1 MKYSLKFTKYK
12 GICSLSFERRIAL
25 TLVGLF
31 LLVFVVAMGGL
42 KFTNFKLTKIFSEIE
57 SRNILAAKQNLE
69 HDLSS
74 WNSSLALI
82 ANSAQI
88 SEWYEYKKYG
98 LSREEQRYYSKLE
111 KYFEDANKNQSG
123 LSNITLESGL
133 CDRLFKIIKEKNL
146 IRVCANHKSNPVSIS
161 AEADLSKL
169 ESSIHQFVPNG
180 EISSA
185 ANISDAVY
193 SLENIPGITLKVN
206 QTDQIANLIQS
217 FSMILPITLGILL
230 IGTLVVLFFMW
241 SKLLRAQTNVLNYIT
256 NILSGNSK
264 NVQAPQSLG
273 FSDLEST
280 MKGVVDKV
288 IAFEQ
293 NQKETELLNL
303 SKQISHD
310 IRSPLTALNLLSSSL
325 TELPEA
331 KRILVRNSINRIND
345 IANSLLERSKKPSE
359 PLNTCNAATSLK
371 QDSDVIMVSSLIDSI
386 VSEKRIQFRELADV
400 QIESRTEMA
409 YGLFVNV
416 VSKELKRII
425 SNLIN
430 NSVEA
435 FKEAKGEVVISV
447 ISSDDSVLISIQD
460 NGMGIPKEV
469 LNRIGQQGFSFGK
482 SSSSQSGSGLGV
494 FHAKQ
499 TIESFK
505 GSLEIDSELGKGTR
519 ITIEL
524 PKAIAPDW
532 FVNSLELTTGQ
543 TLVICD
549 DDTSIHQ
556 IWSGRIKSLNLDSK
570 INLLNFSSGQAF
582 KSWVKEKSMA
592 SFNCLVDFELLNQP
606 QTGLDIIEELGIQNK
621 SVLVTSR
628 YEESHIRNRCDKL
641 GLKLI
646 PKDVAGFVPIQLMPP
661 QIYYE
666 ACLIDDDPLVNRPIG
681 TNSSPMEIATE
692 KIRYDLCL
700 IDDDQALIG
709 VVWAME
715 AASKG
720 LKIKL
725 FATPQAFVAEADKI
739 DPQTPIYVDVSLGNG
754 VSGLDVAHDIHK
766 MGFTEINLATG
777 YQADSMKVPPFI
789 SSVVGKDFPNVGYAG
804 APTS

>member
-1 MKYSLKFTKYK
+1 MKGVSHMKYSLKLKKYK

-31 LLVFVVAMGGL
+31 LLVFIVAMGGL
-42 KFTNFKLTKIFSEIE
+42 KFTNSKLTKIFGEIE

-69 HDLSS
+69 HDLLS

-98 LSREEQRYYSKLE
+98 LSREAQRYYTKLE

-123 LSNITLESGL
+123 LSNIALGSETCGS
-133 CDRLFKIIKEKNL
+133 LFEIIKERNL
-146 IRVCANHKSNPVSIS
+146 IRICANHKTSPVSVS

-169 ESSIHQFVPNG
+169 EASIHQFVPNG
-180 EISSA
+180 EIDSSA
-185 ANISDAVY
+185 IGSDPSY
-193 SLENIPGITLKVN
+193 RLENIPGIILKVKP
-206 QTDQIANLIQS
+206 TDQIANLIRS
-217 FSMILPITLGILL
+217 FNMILPVTLAILL
-230 IGTLVVLFFMW
+230 IGTLFVLFVMW

-264 NVQAPQSLG
+264 NLEAPQSLG

-359 PLNTCNAATSLK
+359 PLNAVSSANSLK
-371 QDSDVIMVSSLIDSI
+371 QESDVIMVSSLIDSI
-386 VSEKRIQFRELADV
+386 VSEKRIQFRELVGV
-400 QIESRTEMA
+400 QIESRTELA

-435 FKEAKGEVVISV
+435 FKEAEGEVVISV
-447 ISSDDSVLISIQD
+447 ISCNDAVLISIQD
-460 NGMGIPKEV
+460 NGRGIPKEV
-469 LNRIGQQGFSFGK
+469 LNKIGQQGFSFGK
-482 SSSSQSGSGLGV
+482 SSSNQSGSGLGV

-505 GSLEIDSELGKGTR
+505 GSLKIDSEPDKGTK

-524 PKAIAPDW
+524 PKVIAPDW
-532 FVNSLELTTGQ
+532 FVKSLQLNPGQ

-570 INLLNFSSGQAF
+570 INLLSFSSGQIF
-582 KSWVKEKSMA
+582 KSWVKENSIA
-592 SFNCLVDFELLNQP
+592 SYKCLVDFELLNQP

-661 QIYYE
+661 QTFYD
-666 ACLIDDDPLVNRPIG
+666 ACLIDDDPLVRLTWEFAAKDSG
-681 TNSSPMEIATE
+681 SSILTFESFENFNKSAHNICKE
-692 KIRYDLCL
+692 
-700 IDDDQALIG
+700 
-709 VVWAME
+709 
-715 AASKG
+715 
-720 LKIKL
+720 
-725 FATPQAFVAEADKI
+725 TPVS
-739 DPQTPIYVDVSLGNG
+739 VDMNLGNG
-754 VSGLDVAHDIHK
+754 ELGTDVALKLHK
-766 MGFTEINLATG
+766 MGFKWIYLATG
-777 YQADSMKVPPFI
+777 YESEGIEDVP
-789 SSVVGKDFPNVGYAG
+789 SCVVAVRGKDPVFAHNKGTIV
-804 APTS
+804 SSKCEVEVNH